1 MIYRSF
7 AMGSLVSALTISAAW
22 GTWTALKP
30 SGAADDV
37 IKANGRIEVAR
48 IEIASKF
55 PGRVLDVPVQEGD
68 MVKAGDVIAKMDTS
82 DLEAQLVGVQAMRQ
96 RAVQAMARAQGETQV
111 HRIQANVAQM
121 EFNNAL
127 DLQKQVLVSDSEVK
141 RRQAQRDGEQTGV
154 NIATAAVGE
163 ASAARDEADA
173 GIKRL
178 KIAIAD
184 HTLRAPVA
192 GRIEYRVVEPSSVI
206 PAGGRVATLLDT
218 AHVHMTIFLPT
229 KVAGQLR
236 VGDEARIVLDAAPQM
251 PLPAKV
257 SFVAAEAQFTPK
269 HVETP
274 SEREKLTYRVKLS
287 LAEDVAVANAGLLKA
302 GLTGNGYVRVRSPE
316 NSWPQQPSSSGLPGS
331 FPN

>member
-1 MIYRSF
+1 MKYLGF
-7 AMGSLVSALTISAAW
+7 ALGCGVSVLAMSAAW
-22 GTWTALKP
+22 GTWAVFKP
-30 SGAADDV
+30 GSGLDSDV
-37 IKANGRIEVAR
+37 VKANGRLEVQR
-48 IEIASKF
+48 IEIATKF
-55 PGRVLDVPVQEGD
+55 AGRVLTVPAQEGD
-68 MVKAGDVIAKMDTS
+68 MVKAGDV
-82 DLEAQLVGVQAMRQ
+82 LAQLDTTDLQAQLAGVQAMRQ
-96 RAVQAMARAQGETQV
+96 RAVQAMARAQGEARV
-111 HRIQANVAQM
+111 RRIQASVAQM
-121 EFNNAL
+121 ELNNAV
-127 DLQKQVLVSDSEVK
+127 DLRKQVLVSDSEVQ
-141 RRQAQRDGEQTGV
+141 RRQAQRDGEQTGIG
-154 NIATAAVGE
+154 IATAAVGE
-163 ASAARDEADA
+163 AAAARDEAEA
-173 GIKRL
+173 GMRRL
-178 KIAIAD
+178 RLAIED

-206 PAGGRVATLLDT
+206 PAGGRVVTLLDT

-287 LAEDVAVANAGLLKA
+287 LSEEVAMTHAGLLKA
-302 GLTGNGYVRVRSPE
+302 GLTGNGYVKPRTQASDWPE
-316 NSWPQQPSSSGLPGS
+316 VAKRRDDG